1 MNIKQL
7 ITNAQ
12 HDEDY
17 AALDVYNKI
26 LETSQKY
33 NISIQQSIDKLLRKE
48 KRHFIVNLLNTC
60 KVVLRQ
66 DISFVKFNN
75 VEPIKK
81 EIKNNNENKDIDIA
95 DKSVQPVIEQKKV
108 ISKRQKPQKQQE
120 IVTEITENTQKQQE

>member
-66 DISFVKFNN
+66 DTSFVKFNN
-75 VEPIKK
+75 VEPIE
-81 EIKNNNENKDIDIA
+81 EIKDNNENRNIDIV

-108 ISKRQKPQKQQE
+108 SSKRQKLQKQQE
-120 IVTEITENTQKQQE
+120 IVTEITENTQKPQE

>member
-66 DISFVKFNN
+66 DTSFIKFNN
-75 VEPIKK
+75 VEPIE
-81 EIKNNNENKDIDIA
+81 EIKDNNENRDIDIV
-95 DKSVQPVIEQKKV
+95 DKSIQPVIEQKKV

>member
-66 DISFVKFNN
+66 DTSFVKFNN
-75 VEPIKK
+75 VNPIE
-81 EIKNNNENKDIDIA
+81 EIKDNNENRDIDIV
-95 DKSVQPVIEQKKV
+95 DKPIQPVIEQKKV

-120 IVTEITENTQKQQE
+120 IVTEITENTQKPQE

>member
-60 KVVLRQ
+60 KVVLR
-66 DISFVKFNN
+66 
-75 VEPIKK
+75 
-81 EIKNNNENKDIDIA
+81 
-95 DKSVQPVIEQKKV
+95 
-108 ISKRQKPQKQQE
+108 
-120 IVTEITENTQKQQE
+120 

>member
-33 NISIQQSIDKLLRKE
+33 KISIQQSIDKLLRKE

-66 DISFVKFNN
+66 DTSFVKFNN
-75 VEPIKK
+75 VEPIE
-81 EIKNNNENKDIDIA
+81 EIKDNNENKDIDIV
-95 DKSVQPVIEQKKV
+95 DKSVQPVIEQKKI
-108 ISKRQKPQKQQE
+108 ISKRQKSQKPQE
-120 IVTEITENTQKQQE
+120 IVTEITENTQKPQE

>member
-33 NISIQQSIDKLLRKE
+33 KISIQQSIDKLLRKE

-66 DISFVKFNN
+66 DTSFVKFNN
-75 VEPIKK
+75 VEPIE
-81 EIKNNNENKDIDIA
+81 EIKDNNENKDIDIV
-95 DKSVQPVIEQKKV
+95 DKSVQPVIEQKKI

-120 IVTEITENTQKQQE
+120 IVTEITENTQKPQE

>member
-66 DISFVKFNN
+66 DTSFVKFNN
-75 VEPIKK
+75 VEPIE
-81 EIKNNNENKDIDIA
+81 EIKDNNENRDIDIV

-108 ISKRQKPQKQQE
+108 SSKRQKSQKQQE
-120 IVTEITENTQKQQE
+120 IVTEITENTQKPRE

>member
-66 DISFVKFNN
+66 DTSFVKFNN
-75 VEPIKK
+75 VEPIE
-81 EIKNNNENKDIDIA
+81 EIKDNNENKDIDIV
-95 DKSVQPVIEQKKV
+95 DKSVQPVIEQKKI

-120 IVTEITENTQKQQE
+120 IVTEITENTQKPQE

>member
-66 DISFVKFNN
+66 DTSFVKFNN
-75 VEPIKK
+75 VEPIE
-81 EIKNNNENKDIDIA
+81 EIKDNNENRDIDIV

-120 IVTEITENTQKQQE
+120 IVTEITENTQKPQE